1 MLRLSVEVQNQ
12 DIIVRNPET
21 GHSVTYRRMPD
32 SPMLIALDPLRDDP
46 RHKQGNIPRRSLE
59 GRLHQSEDVGL
70 ALMLK
75 RHARLLT

>member
-21 GHSVTYRRMPD
+21 GHSVTHRRMPD

-46 RHKQGNIPRRSLE
+46 DTNQAKF
-59 GRLHQSEDVGL
+59 L
-70 ALMLK
+70 AEAWRAAYTKAKMLGW
-75 RHARLLT
+75 L

>member
-32 SPMLIALDPLRDDP
+32 SPMLIAD
-46 RHKQGNIPRRSLE
+46 KAKF
-59 GRLHQSEDVGL
+59 L
-70 ALMLK
+70 AEAWRAAYTKAKMLGW
-75 RHARLLT
+75 L

>member
-32 SPMLIALDPLRDDP
+32 SPMLIAD
-46 RHKQGNIPRRSLE
+46 KAKF
-59 GRLHQSEDVGL
+59 L
-70 ALMLK
+70 AEAWRAAYTK
-75 RHARLLT
+75 AKG

>member
-46 RHKQGNIPRRSLE
+46 DTNKAKSSPKLGGPPTPKRRCW
-59 GRLHQSEDVGL
+59 VGFD
-70 ALMLK
+70 A
-75 RHARLLT
+75 